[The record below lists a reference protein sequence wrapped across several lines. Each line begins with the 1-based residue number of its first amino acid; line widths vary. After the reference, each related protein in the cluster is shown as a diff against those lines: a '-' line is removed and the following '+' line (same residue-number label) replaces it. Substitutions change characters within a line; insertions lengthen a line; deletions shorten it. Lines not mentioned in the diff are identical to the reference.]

1 MYAAEFD
8 YVRASSIEEAI
19 SLKGENDDSSLLAG
33 GHSLIPAMKLRLS
46 TPQKLIDISG
56 LDQLK
61 NISINGSFI
70 SIGALCTHNQCAE
83 SDIIQSN
90 CSALSDAAS
99 VIGDPLVRNKGT
111 IGGALAHSDPQ
122 ADYPGAVL
130 ALNATIV
137 AKGPSG
143 ERTIEV
149 DDYFT
154 GLWETALSEDELL
167 TEIRIPVNSMNA
179 NSCYVKFPQ
188 PASRYP
194 YVGCGVSLSSSS
206 GTCLDIRVG
215 FSGVGEC
222 PFRDLGIESA
232 LKDQPLNES
241 NIASAADKA
250 AEGKAVLSDHFVS
263 EEYRRAMSKVFAK
276 RALSQLSQS

>member
-8 YVRASSIEEAI
+8 YIRASSIEEAI

-61 NISINGSFI
+61 KISKNESHI
-70 SIGALCTHNQCAE
+70 SIGALCTHKQCAE

-90 CSALSDAAS
+90 CPALSDAAS
-99 VIGDPLVRNKGT
+99 VIGDPHVRTKGT

-122 ADYPGAVL
+122 ADYPGAIL
-130 ALNATIV
+130 ALNATLV

-149 DDYFT
+149 DDYFI
-154 GLWETALSEDELL
+154 GLWETALAEGELL
-167 TEIRIPVNSMNA
+167 TEIRIPINSMNA

-194 YVGCGVSLSSSS
+194 YVGCGVSLNSKN
-206 GTCLDIRVG
+206 GTCSDIRVG
-215 FSGVGEC
+215 FSGVGEWA
-222 PFRDLGIESA
+222 FRDSGVEST
-232 LKDQPLNES
+232 LKGQPLNES
-241 NIASAADKA
+241 TIASAAEKA
-250 AEGKAVLSDHFVS
+250 AEGKTVLNDHFVS
-263 EEYRRAMSKVFAK
+263 EEYRRAMSKVYAK
-276 RALSQLSQS
+276 RAITQLS

>member
-8 YVRASSIEEAI
+8 YIRASSIEEAI

-61 NISINGSFI
+61 KISKNESHI
-70 SIGALCTHNQCAE
+70 SIGALCTHKQCAE

-90 CSALSDAAS
+90 CPALSDAAS
-99 VIGDPLVRNKGT
+99 VIGDPHVRTKGT

-122 ADYPGAVL
+122 ADYPGAIL
-130 ALNATIV
+130 ALNATFV

-149 DDYFT
+149 DDYFI
-154 GLWETALSEDELL
+154 GLWETALAEGEIL
-167 TEIRIPVNSMNA
+167 TEIRIPINSMNA

-194 YVGCGVSLSSSS
+194 YVGCGVSLNSKN
-206 GTCLDIRVG
+206 GTCSDIRVG
-215 FSGVGEC
+215 FSGVGEWA
-222 PFRDLGIESA
+222 FRDSGVEST
-232 LKDQPLNES
+232 LKGQPLNES
-241 NIASAADKA
+241 TIASAAEKA
-250 AEGKAVLSDHFVS
+250 AEGKTVLNDHFVS
-263 EEYRRAMSKVFAK
+263 EEYRRAMSKVYAK
-276 RALSQLSQS
+276 RAMTQLS

>member
-19 SLKGENDDSSLLAG
+19 SLKRANEDSSLLAG

-61 NISINGSFI
+61 NISNNGSYI
-70 SIGALCTHNQCAE
+70 SIGALCTHKQCAE

-90 CSALSDAAS
+90 CPALSDAAS
-99 VIGDPLVRNKGT
+99 VIGDPHVRNKGT
-111 IGGALAHSDPQ
+111 LGGALAHSDPQ
-122 ADYPGAVL
+122 ADYPGVVL
-130 ALNATIV
+130 ALNATIIV
-137 AKGPSG
+137 EGSGG
-143 ERTIEV
+143 ERTIEAV
-149 DDYFT
+149 DYFT
-154 GLWETALSEDELL
+154 GLWETELGENEIL
-167 TEIRIPVNSMNA
+167 TEVRIPTDRANA
-179 NSCYVKFPQ
+179 NSCYLKFPQ

-194 YVGCGVSLSSSS
+194 YVGCGVSLSSSN

-215 FSGVGEC
+215 FSGVGEWA
-222 PFRDLGIESA
+222 FRDSGIESA
-232 LKDQPLNES
+232 LKGQPLNES
-241 NIASAADKA
+241 TIASAAGKA

-263 EEYRRAMSKVFAK
+263 EEYRRAMAQVYAK
-276 RALSQLSQS
+276 RALTQLS

>member
-19 SLKGENDDSSLLAG
+19 SLKGANDDSSLLAG

-61 NISINGSFI
+61 NISNNGSYI
-70 SIGALCTHNQCAE
+70 SIGALCTHKQCAE

-90 CSALSDAAS
+90 CPALSDAAS
-99 VIGDPLVRNKGT
+99 VIGDPHVRNKGT
-111 IGGALAHSDPQ
+111 LGGALAHSDPQ
-122 ADYPGAVL
+122 ADYPGVVL
-130 ALNATIV
+130 ALNATIIV
-137 AKGPSG
+137 EGSGG
-143 ERTIEV
+143 ERTIEAV
-149 DDYFT
+149 DYFT
-154 GLWETALSEDELL
+154 GLWETALGENEIL
-167 TEIRIPVNSMNA
+167 TEVRIPTDRANA
-179 NSCYVKFPQ
+179 NSCYLKFPQ

-215 FSGVGEC
+215 FSGVGEWA
-222 PFRDLGIESA
+222 FRDSGIESA
-232 LKDQPLNES
+232 LKGQPLNES
-241 NIASAADKA
+241 TIASAADKA

-263 EEYRRAMSKVFAK
+263 EEYRRAMAQVYAK
-276 RALSQLSQS
+276 RALTQLS

>member
-1 MYAAEFD
+1 MYAAKFD

-19 SLKGENDDSSLLAG
+19 SLKGANDESSVLAG

-61 NISINGSFI
+61 NISNSGSFV
-70 SIGALCTHNQCAE
+70 SIGALCTHKQCAE
-83 SDIIQSN
+83 SDVIKNN
-90 CSALSDAAS
+90 CPALSDAAS
-99 VIGDPLVRNKGT
+99 VIGDPHVRNKGT

-122 ADYPGAVL
+122 ADYPGAIL
-130 ALNATIV
+130 ALNATMV

-143 ERTIEV
+143 ERTIAA

-154 GLWETALSEDELL
+154 GLWETALGEGELL
-167 TEIRIPVNSMNA
+167 TEIRIPVNSINA

-194 YVGCGVSLSSSS
+194 YVGCGVALNSS
-206 GTCLDIRVG
+206 GGTCSDIRVG
-215 FSGVGEC
+215 FSGVGEWA
-222 PFRDLGIESA
+222 FRDTGIEAA
-232 LKDQPLNES
+232 LKGQHLNER
-241 NIASAADKA
+241 NIASATDKA
-250 AEGKAVLSDHFVS
+250 TEGKAVLSDHFVS
-263 EEYRRAMSKVFAK
+263 EEYRRAMAKVFAK
-276 RALSQLSQS
+276 RAITKVS

>member
-19 SLKGENDDSSLLAG
+19 SLKRANEDSSLLAG

-61 NISINGSFI
+61 NISNNGSYI
-70 SIGALCTHNQCAE
+70 SIGALCTHKQCAE

-90 CSALSDAAS
+90 CPALSDAAS
-99 VIGDPLVRNKGT
+99 VIGDPHVRNKGT
-111 IGGALAHSDPQ
+111 LGGALAHSDPQ
-122 ADYPGAVL
+122 ADYPGVVL
-130 ALNATIV
+130 ALNATIIV
-137 AKGPSG
+137 EGSGG
-143 ERTIEV
+143 ERTIEAV
-149 DDYFT
+149 DYFT
-154 GLWETALSEDELL
+154 GLWETELGENEIL
-167 TEIRIPVNSMNA
+167 TEVRIPTDSANA
-179 NSCYVKFPQ
+179 NSCYLKFPQ

-215 FSGVGEC
+215 FSGVGEWA
-222 PFRDLGIESA
+222 FRDSGIESA
-232 LKDQPLNES
+232 LKGQPLNES
-241 NIASAADKA
+241 TIASAADKA

-263 EEYRRAMSKVFAK
+263 EEYRRAMAQVYAK
-276 RALSQLSQS
+276 RALTQLS

>member
-19 SLKGENDDSSLLAG
+19 SLKRANEDSSLLAG

-61 NISINGSFI
+61 NISNNGSYI
-70 SIGALCTHNQCAE
+70 SIGALCTHKQCAE

-90 CSALSDAAS
+90 CPALSDAAS
-99 VIGDPLVRNKGT
+99 VIGDPHVRNKGT
-111 IGGALAHSDPQ
+111 LGGALAHSDPQ

-130 ALNATIV
+130 ALNATIIV
-137 AKGPSG
+137 EGSGG
-143 ERTIEV
+143 ERTIEAV
-149 DDYFT
+149 DYFT
-154 GLWETALSEDELL
+154 GLWETALGENEIL
-167 TEIRIPVNSMNA
+167 TEVRIPTDRANA
-179 NSCYVKFPQ
+179 NSCYLKFPQ

-215 FSGVGEC
+215 FSGVGEWA
-222 PFRDLGIESA
+222 FRDSGIESA
-232 LKDQPLNES
+232 LKGQPLNES
-241 NIASAADKA
+241 TIASAAGKA

-276 RALSQLSQS
+276 RALTQLS

>member
-19 SLKGENDDSSLLAG
+19 SMKGANDDSSLLAG

-61 NISINGSFI
+61 KISKNGSYI
-70 SIGALCTHNQCAE
+70 SIGALCTHKQCTE

-90 CSALSDAAS
+90 CPALSDAAS
-99 VIGDPLVRNKGT
+99 VIGDPHVRNKGT

-122 ADYPGAVL
+122 ADYPGVVL
-130 ALNATIV
+130 ALNATIIV
-137 AKGPSG
+137 EGSG
-143 ERTIEV
+143 GARTIEAV
-149 DDYFT
+149 DFFT
-154 GLWETALSEDELL
+154 GLWETALGENEIL
-167 TEIRIPVNSMNA
+167 TEVRIPTDPANA
-179 NSCYVKFPQ
+179 NSCYLKFPQ

-215 FSGVGEC
+215 FSGVGEWA
-222 PFRDLGIESA
+222 FRDSGIESA
-232 LKDQPLNES
+232 LKGKPLNES
-241 NIASAADKA
+241 TIASAADKA
-250 AEGKAVLSDHFVS
+250 AEGKAVLSDNLVS
-263 EEYRRAMSKVFAK
+263 EEYRRAMAQVYAK
-276 RALSQLSQS
+276 RALTKLS

>member
-19 SLKGENDDSSLLAG
+19 SLKAANDDSSILAG

-46 TPQKLIDISG
+46 TPLKLIDISG

-61 NISINGSFI
+61 KISKNESHI
-70 SIGALCTHNQCAE
+70 SIGALCTHKQCAE
-83 SDIIQSN
+83 SEIVQSN
-90 CSALSDAAS
+90 CPALSDAAS
-99 VIGDPLVRNKGT
+99 VIGDPHVRTKGT

-122 ADYPGAVL
+122 ADYPGAIL
-130 ALNATIV
+130 ALNATFV

-149 DDYFT
+149 DDYFI
-154 GLWETALSEDELL
+154 GLWETALGEGELL
-167 TEIRIPVNSMNA
+167 TEIRIPINSMNA

-194 YVGCGVSLSSSS
+194 YVGCGVSLNSKN
-206 GTCLDIRVG
+206 GTCSDIRVG
-215 FSGVGEC
+215 FSGVGEWA
-222 PFRDLGIESA
+222 FRDSGVEST
-232 LKDQPLNES
+232 LKGQPLNES
-241 NIASAADKA
+241 TIASAADKA
-250 AEGKAVLSDHFVS
+250 AEGKTILNDHFVS
-263 EEYRRAMSKVFAK
+263 EEYRRAMSKVYAK
-276 RALSQLSQS
+276 RAMTQLS

>member
-8 YVRASSIEEAI
+8 YVRVSSIEEAI
-19 SLKGENDDSSLLAG
+19 SLKGANDDSSLLAG

-61 NISINGSFI
+61 KISKNGSHI
-70 SIGALCTHNQCAE
+70 SIGALCTHKQCAE

-90 CSALSDAAS
+90 CPALSDAAA
-99 VIGDPLVRNKGT
+99 VIGDPHVRNKGT
-111 IGGALAHSDPQ
+111 LGGALAHSDPQ
-122 ADYPGAVL
+122 ADYPGVVL
-130 ALNATIV
+130 ALDATVV
-137 AKGPSG
+137 AQGSDG
-143 ERTIEV
+143 ERTIAAS
-149 DDYFT
+149 DYFT
-154 GLWETALSEDELL
+154 GLWETSLGEGELL

-194 YVGCGVSLSSSS
+194 YVGCGVSLSSNN
-206 GTCLDIRVG
+206 GTCSDIRVG
-215 FSGVGEC
+215 FSGVGEWA
-222 PFRDLGIESA
+222 FRDSGVEST
-232 LKDQPLNES
+232 LKGQPLNDS
-241 NIASAADKA
+241 TIASAADKA
-250 AEGKAVLSDHFVS
+250 TEGKAVLSDHFVS

-276 RALSQLSQS
+276 RALTQLS

>member
-19 SLKGENDDSSLLAG
+19 SLKAENDDFSLLAG

-46 TPQKLIDISG
+46 TPLKLIDISG

-61 NISINGSFI
+61 KISKNESHI
-70 SIGALCTHNQCAE
+70 SIGALCTHKQCAE
-83 SDIIQSN
+83 SEIVQSN
-90 CSALSDAAS
+90 CPALSDAAS
-99 VIGDPLVRNKGT
+99 VIGDPHVRTKGT

-122 ADYPGAVL
+122 ADYPGAIL
-130 ALNATIV
+130 ALNATFV

-149 DDYFT
+149 DDYFI
-154 GLWETALSEDELL
+154 GLWETALGEGELL
-167 TEIRIPVNSMNA
+167 TEIRIPINSMNA

-194 YVGCGVSLSSSS
+194 YVGCGVSLNSKN
-206 GTCLDIRVG
+206 GTCSDIRVG
-215 FSGVGEC
+215 FSGVGEWA
-222 PFRDLGIESA
+222 FRDSGVESS
-232 LKDQPLNES
+232 LKGQPLNES
-241 NIASAADKA
+241 TIASAADKA
-250 AEGKAVLSDHFVS
+250 AEGKTVLSDHFVS
-263 EEYRRAMSKVFAK
+263 EEYRRAMSKVYAK
-276 RALSQLSQS
+276 RAMTQLS

>member
-19 SLKGENDDSSLLAG
+19 SLKAANDDSSLLAG

-46 TPQKLIDISG
+46 TPLKLIDISG

-61 NISINGSFI
+61 KISKNESHI
-70 SIGALCTHNQCAE
+70 SIGALCTHKQCAE
-83 SDIIQSN
+83 SEIVQSN
-90 CSALSDAAS
+90 CPALSDAAS
-99 VIGDPLVRNKGT
+99 VIGDPHVRTKGT

-122 ADYPGAVL
+122 ADYPGAIL
-130 ALNATIV
+130 ALNATFV

-149 DDYFT
+149 DDYFI
-154 GLWETALSEDELL
+154 GLWETALGDGELL
-167 TEIRIPVNSMNA
+167 TEIRIPINSMNA

-194 YVGCGVSLSSSS
+194 YVGCGVSLNSKN
-206 GTCLDIRVG
+206 GTCSDIRVG
-215 FSGVGEC
+215 FSGVGEWA
-222 PFRDLGIESA
+222 FRDSGVESS
-232 LKDQPLNES
+232 LKGQPLNES
-241 NIASAADKA
+241 TIASAADKA
-250 AEGKAVLSDHFVS
+250 AEGKTVLSDHFVS
-263 EEYRRAMSKVFAK
+263 EEYRRAMSKVYAK
-276 RALSQLSQS
+276 RAMTQLS

>member
-19 SLKGENDDSSLLAG
+19 SLKAANDDSSILAG

-46 TPQKLIDISG
+46 TPLKLIDISG

-61 NISINGSFI
+61 KISKNESHI
-70 SIGALCTHNQCAE
+70 SIGALCTHKQCAE
-83 SDIIQSN
+83 SDIVQSN
-90 CSALSDAAS
+90 CPALSDAAS
-99 VIGDPLVRNKGT
+99 VIGDPHVRTKGT

-122 ADYPGAVL
+122 ADYPGAIL
-130 ALNATIV
+130 ALNATFV

-149 DDYFT
+149 DDYFI
-154 GLWETALSEDELL
+154 GLWETALGEGELL
-167 TEIRIPVNSMNA
+167 TEIRIPINSMNA

-194 YVGCGVSLSSSS
+194 YVGCGVSLNSKN
-206 GTCLDIRVG
+206 GTCSDIRVG
-215 FSGVGEC
+215 FSGVGEWA
-222 PFRDLGIESA
+222 FRDSGVEST
-232 LKDQPLNES
+232 LKGQPLNES
-241 NIASAADKA
+241 TIASAADKA
-250 AEGKAVLSDHFVS
+250 AEGKTVLNDHFVS
-263 EEYRRAMSKVFAK
+263 EEYRRAMSKVYAK
-276 RALSQLSQS
+276 RAMTQLS

>member
-19 SLKGENDDSSLLAG
+19 SLKRANEDSSLLAG

-61 NISINGSFI
+61 NISKNGSYI
-70 SIGALCTHNQCAE
+70 SIGALCTHKQCAE

-90 CSALSDAAS
+90 CPALSDAAS
-99 VIGDPLVRNKGT
+99 VIGDPHVRNKGT
-111 IGGALAHSDPQ
+111 LGGALAHSDPQ
-122 ADYPGAVL
+122 ADYPGVVL
-130 ALNATIV
+130 ALNATIIV
-137 AKGPSG
+137 EGSGG
-143 ERTIEV
+143 ERTIEAV
-149 DDYFT
+149 DYFT
-154 GLWETALSEDELL
+154 GLWETALGENEIL
-167 TEIRIPVNSMNA
+167 TEVRIPTDRANA
-179 NSCYVKFPQ
+179 NSCYLKFPQ

-215 FSGVGEC
+215 FSGVGEWA
-222 PFRDLGIESA
+222 FRDSGIESA
-232 LKDQPLNES
+232 LKGQPLNES
-241 NIASAADKA
+241 TIASAADKA

-276 RALSQLSQS
+276 RALTQLS

>member
-19 SLKGENDDSSLLAG
+19 SLKGANEDSSLLAG

-61 NISINGSFI
+61 NISNNGSYI
-70 SIGALCTHNQCAE
+70 SIGALCTHKQCAE

-90 CSALSDAAS
+90 CPALSDAAS
-99 VIGDPLVRNKGT
+99 VIGDPHVRNKGT
-111 IGGALAHSDPQ
+111 LGGALAHSDPQ
-122 ADYPGAVL
+122 ADYPGVVL
-130 ALNATIV
+130 ALNATIIV
-137 AKGPSG
+137 EGSGG
-143 ERTIEV
+143 ERTIEAV
-149 DDYFT
+149 DYFT
-154 GLWETALSEDELL
+154 GLWETALGENEIL
-167 TEIRIPVNSMNA
+167 TEVRIPTDSANA
-179 NSCYVKFPQ
+179 NSCYLKFPQ

-215 FSGVGEC
+215 FSGVGEWA
-222 PFRDLGIESA
+222 FRDSGIESA
-232 LKDQPLNES
+232 LKGQPLNES
-241 NIASAADKA
+241 TIASAAGKA

-263 EEYRRAMSKVFAK
+263 EEYRRAMAQVYAK
-276 RALSQLSQS
+276 RALTQLS

>member
-19 SLKGENDDSSLLAG
+19 SLKRANEDSSLLAG

-61 NISINGSFI
+61 NISNNGSYI
-70 SIGALCTHNQCAE
+70 SIGALCTHKQCAE

-90 CSALSDAAS
+90 CPALSDAAS
-99 VIGDPLVRNKGT
+99 VIGDPHVRNKGT
-111 IGGALAHSDPQ
+111 LGGALAHSDPQ
-122 ADYPGAVL
+122 ADYPGVVL
-130 ALNATIV
+130 ALNATIIV
-137 AKGPSG
+137 EGSGG
-143 ERTIEV
+143 ERTIEAV
-149 DDYFT
+149 DYFT
-154 GLWETALSEDELL
+154 GLWETELGENEIL
-167 TEIRIPVNSMNA
+167 TEVRIPTDRANA
-179 NSCYVKFPQ
+179 NSCYLKFPQ

-215 FSGVGEC
+215 FSGVGEWA
-222 PFRDLGIESA
+222 FRDSGIESA
-232 LKDQPLNES
+232 LKGQPLNES
-241 NIASAADKA
+241 TISSAADKA

-276 RALSQLSQS
+276 RALTQLS

>member
-19 SLKGENDDSSLLAG
+19 SLKAENDDFSLLAG

-46 TPQKLIDISG
+46 TPLKLIDISG

-61 NISINGSFI
+61 KISKNESHI
-70 SIGALCTHNQCAE
+70 SIGALCTHKQCAE
-83 SDIIQSN
+83 SDIVQSN
-90 CSALSDAAS
+90 CPALSDAAS
-99 VIGDPLVRNKGT
+99 VIGDPHVRTKGT

-122 ADYPGAVL
+122 ADYPGAIL
-130 ALNATIV
+130 ALNATFV

-154 GLWETALSEDELL
+154 GLWETALGEGELL
-167 TEIRIPVNSMNA
+167 TEIRIPINSMNA

-194 YVGCGVSLSSSS
+194 YVGCGVSLNSKN
-206 GTCLDIRVG
+206 GTCSDIRVG
-215 FSGVGEC
+215 FSGVGEWA
-222 PFRDLGIESA
+222 FRDSGVESS
-232 LKDQPLNES
+232 LKGQPLNES

-250 AEGKAVLSDHFVS
+250 AEGKTVLNDHFVS
-263 EEYRRAMSKVFAK
+263 EEYRRAMSKVYAK
-276 RALSQLSQS
+276 RAMTQLS

>member
-19 SLKGENDDSSLLAG
+19 SLKGANDDSSLLAG

-61 NISINGSFI
+61 KISKNESHI
-70 SIGALCTHNQCAE
+70 SIGALCTHKQCAE

-90 CSALSDAAS
+90 CPALSDAAS
-99 VIGDPLVRNKGT
+99 VIGDPHVRTKGT

-122 ADYPGAVL
+122 ADYPGAIL
-130 ALNATIV
+130 ALNATLV

-149 DDYFT
+149 DDYFI
-154 GLWETALSEDELL
+154 GLWETALAEGEIL
-167 TEIRIPVNSMNA
+167 TEIRIPINSMNA

-194 YVGCGVSLSSSS
+194 YVGCGVSLNSKN
-206 GTCLDIRVG
+206 GTCSDIRVG
-215 FSGVGEC
+215 FSGVGEWA
-222 PFRDLGIESA
+222 FRDSGVEST
-232 LKDQPLNES
+232 LKGQPLNES
-241 NIASAADKA
+241 TIASAAEKA
-250 AEGKAVLSDHFVS
+250 AEGKTVLNDHFVS
-263 EEYRRAMSKVFAK
+263 EEYRRAMSKVYAK
-276 RALSQLSQS
+276 RAVTQLS